1 METQNTQQDT
11 QTLEELEKIKEE
23 LEIKKQELEKMKNE
37 IEDYENKKV
46 ALEKELS
53 RVQEQIKSSREEKRK
68 KDEELSEK
76 LRAENLEKAKSKIIS
91 EFGYQDKEKLNT
103 LLEVFNKIDDGSLTE
118 DKIYNSLLQ
127 AHLILNS
134 NKYIE
139 IEKKL
144 KEMGK
149 SAEDLVKDLSTS
161 SMEGINKEQTE
172 DLILTKEDIEAA
184 KWAGIPLERYKEL
197 KLKGKI

>member
-23 LEIKKQELEKMKNE
+23 LEIKKQELEKTKNE
-37 IEDYENKKV
+37 IEDYENKKI

-91 EFGYQDKEKLNT
+91 EFGYQDKEKLNA

-118 DKIYNSLLQ
+118 DKLYNSLLQ

-161 SMEGINKEQTE
+161 STIGINKEQTE